1 MPAAVVNMSSTER
14 FDLKSAPPDGYV
26 VLRKMTYGQ
35 KLVRQQNAMKI
46 QMEMQRGRKSGNTK
60 ANMEMESLQTTIT
73 DFRNCVIEHN
83 LTDDGGQLLNLATEF
98 DVSRLDPRVG
108 EEISTYIDQMNNFE
122 DEEALGNSGNASTS
136 QS

>member
-1 MPAAVVNMSSTER
+1 MPAAVVDMNSTEK

-26 VLRKMTYGQ
+26 ELRKMTFGQ

-46 QMEMQRGRKSGNTK
+46 QMQMRRKNQGNTT
-60 ANMEMESLQTTIT
+60 ASMEMESLASTLF
-73 DFRNCVIEHN
+73 DFKNCVVSHN
-83 LTDDGGQLLNLATEF
+83 LTDATGNPLNLASDF
-98 DVSRLDPRVG
+98 DVQRLDPRVG

-122 DEEALGNSGNASTS
+122 DNDEGNSGTVSDS